1 MGCLW
6 GDEVGIDSR
15 SRPRVKGGVSKRE
28 RKGGV
33 FLGQKGHTNRLT
45 RLSVV
50 GTCF

>member
-28 RKGGV
+28 REK
-33 FLGQKGHTNRLT
+33 
-45 RLSVV
+45 V
-50 GTCF
+50 GYS